1 VDTAVTQ
8 LKLRHD
14 QPGLHAYMQ
23 LENIL
28 IAADTKTDELK
39 TVISAYPEMD
49 ADRLAIQ
56 LALAMM
62 RQQNWQ
68 VESVV
73 DIAT

>member
-1 VDTAVTQ
+1 
-8 LKLRHD
+8 
-14 QPGLHAYMQ
+14 MQ

-28 IAADTKTDELK
+28 IAADTKTNELK

-56 LALAMM
+56 LAMM

-68 VESVV
+68 VESVD
-73 DIAT
+73 DITTKLASAQSVNCSQYV